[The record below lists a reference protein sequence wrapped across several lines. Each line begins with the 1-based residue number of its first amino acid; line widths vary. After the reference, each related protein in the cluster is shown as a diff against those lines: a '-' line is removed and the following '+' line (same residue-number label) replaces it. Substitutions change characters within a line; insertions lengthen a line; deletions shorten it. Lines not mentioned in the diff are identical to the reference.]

1 VGHLVTTL
9 VLGVHDIAY
18 AGQFHTSSGAVKRGK
33 SKAQAAYGK
42 GKTTGD
48 IAQIL
53 EAKYHI
59 MRTFVEMNKND
70 IISAIEKSMVGSVI
84 NIVNGQPGPIA
95 PDAQAMS
102 DIENAFKNALS
113 MRAFDGLIKGVPTAA
128 SLGGVSHRFKKPYA
142 SRPARPSFVNTG
154 LYQSSFTAWTE

>member
-1 VGHLVTTL
+1 MQL
-9 VLGVHDIAY
+9 VLGVHDMAY
-18 AGQFHTSSGAVKRGK
+18 AAQFHTSAGKVKRGK

-48 IAQIL
+48 VAQIL

-59 MRTFVEMNKND
+59 MRTFYEMNRRD
-70 IISAIEKSMVGSVI
+70 ITVALEKSMVGSVI
-84 NIVNGQPGPIA
+84 NIVNGQSGAIK

-102 DIENAFKNALS
+102 DIETAFKQALS
-113 MRAFDGLIKGVPTAA
+113 MRAFDGVIKGVPTQA

-142 SRPARPSFVNTG
+142 KRAARPSFVNTG

>member
-1 VGHLVTTL
+1 VIL

-18 AGQFHTSSGAVKRGK
+18 GANFGGGGSRRSK

-48 IAQIL
+48 VAQIL

-59 MRTFVEMNKND
+59 MATFYEMNKTA
-70 IISAIEKSMVGSVI
+70 IASALEKSMVGSVI
-84 NIVNGQPGPIA
+84 DMVNGKPGPTK
-95 PDAQAMS
+95 PDAQALS
-102 DIENAFKNALS
+102 DIETSFKQALS
-113 MRAFDGLIKGVPTAA
+113 MRAFDGVIKGVPTAA

-142 SRPARPSFVNTG
+142 NRPARPSFINTG
-154 LYQSSFTAWTE
+154 LYQSSFTVWTE

>member
-1 VGHLVTTL
+1 MQL
-9 VLGVHDIAY
+9 VLGVHDMAY
-18 AGQFHTSSGAVKRGK
+18 AAQFHNKAGKVKRGM

-42 GKTTGD
+42 GKSTGD

-59 MRTFVEMNKND
+59 MRTFYEMNARD
-70 IISAIEKSMVGSVI
+70 IASAVEKSMVGSVI
-84 NIVNGQPGPIA
+84 NMVNGQPGPIK

-102 DIENAFKNALS
+102 DIETAFKESLS
-113 MRAFDGLIKGVPTAA
+113 MRAYDGVIKGVPTAA
-128 SLGGVSHRFKKPYA
+128 SLGGVSHRFKRPYA
-142 SRPARPSFVNTG
+142 KRPARPSFINTG